1 MSDTILKLC
10 NVTKVFHPNT
20 VNENKAIDNLSFEL
34 KKGDFVTV
42 LGSNGSG
49 KSTMFNLIAGSLLAD
64 SGQIYLEGENITLVS
79 DYIRAKKI
87 GRIFQDPMKG
97 TSPSLTI
104 EENLSLAYARK
115 SKSKIFAI
123 NKADREAFV
132 ELLSKL
138 DLGLENRLKT
148 KIGLLSGGQRQAVTL
163 LMSTIA
169 DPSLLLLDEHTAA
182 LDPNTAVKI
191 LDITKELVEY
201 SKTSTMMITH
211 DINAALSI
219 GNRTIMMDAGRIIL
233 DISGEEREN
242 MTVDAL
248 LKLYSKESKKQLAN
262 DRMLFS
268 AGGLGEDE

>member
-10 NVTKVFHPNT
+10 NVTKVFHTNT

>member
-1 MSDTILKLC
+1 MLKLC

-20 VNENKAIDNLSFEL
+20 VNENRAIDNLSFEL
-34 KKGDFVTV
+34 KKGDFVTI

-64 SGQIYLEGENITLVS
+64 SGEIYLEGENITLVP
-79 DYIRAKKI
+79 DYIRARKI

-97 TSPSLTI
+97 TAPSLTI
-104 EENLSLAYARK
+104 EENLALAYSRK
-115 SKSKIFAI
+115 SKSNIFSI
-123 NKADREAFV
+123 NKEDRKVFV
-132 ELLSKL
+132 ELLSML
-138 DLGLENRLKT
+138 GLGLENRLKT

-191 LDITKELVEY
+191 LEITKELVEY

-219 GNRTIMMDAGRIIL
+219 GNRTIMMDSGRIIL
-233 DISGEEREN
+233 DISGEERKN
-242 MTVDAL
+242 MTVESL
-248 LKLYSKESKKQLAN
+248 LKLYKKESKKELSN
-262 DRMLFS
+262 DRILFS
-268 AGGLGEDE
+268 AGDMGEE

>member
-1 MSDTILKLC
+1 MLKLC

>member
-123 NKADREAFV
+123 NKADRKP
-132 ELLSKL
+132 LLSCCQ
-138 DLGLENRLKT
+138 
-148 KIGLLSGGQRQAVTL
+148 S
-163 LMSTIA
+163 
-169 DPSLLLLDEHTAA
+169 
-182 LDPNTAVKI
+182 
-191 LDITKELVEY
+191 
-201 SKTSTMMITH
+201 
-211 DINAALSI
+211 SI
-219 GNRTIMMDAGRIIL
+219 
-233 DISGEEREN
+233 
-242 MTVDAL
+242 
-248 LKLYSKESKKQLAN
+248 
-262 DRMLFS
+262 
-268 AGGLGEDE
+268 

>member
-1 MSDTILKLC
+1 
-10 NVTKVFHPNT
+10 
-20 VNENKAIDNLSFEL
+20 
-34 KKGDFVTV
+34 
-42 LGSNGSG
+42 
-49 KSTMFNLIAGSLLAD
+49 
-64 SGQIYLEGENITLVS
+64 
-79 DYIRAKKI
+79 
-87 GRIFQDPMKG
+87 
-97 TSPSLTI
+97 
-104 EENLSLAYARK
+104 
-115 SKSKIFAI
+115 
-123 NKADREAFV
+123 
-132 ELLSKL
+132 
-138 DLGLENRLKT
+138 
-148 KIGLLSGGQRQAVTL
+148 
-163 LMSTIA
+163 MSTIA

>member
-191 LDITKELVEY
+191 LDITRELVEY